1 MAKNKKNKSRKARKN
16 LAKNQTMPQAA
27 TTDNDTKQT
36 ETVAAEVD
44 TTAGQQNQKKTK
56 KPLPIVENTKIWLT
70 FSLILIIIA
79 VGGLLIRGL
88 NFGIDFAGGSVV
100 TIDLHQQFKTAD
112 IREITDKFDKTA
124 DITYSGKKQERVV
137 ISTKNSLSN
146 KEQKALF
153 SQFQKKYNLQEKDL
167 ISVDNIT
174 ASIGQE
180 TTRNTV
186 IASLVAIALML
197 VYITIRFEFLFG
209 LASVIALF
217 HDIIITIGVYAVFQ
231 IQVNSPFIAAILT
244 ILGYSINDTIVV
256 FDRIRE
262 NEKFMGMNDEK
273 ELAKLVDTSVTQT
286 MRRSLNTSLTTLI
299 AIVALYIF
307 AVDSIRTF
315 VLPLIVGIACGTY
328 SSIFV
333 ASPLWVIFQKKFSG
347 SLFHNK
353 KKRQQRQ
360 RRQNRVHREKI
371 EV

>member
-1 MAKNKKNKSRKARKN
+1 MAEN
-16 LAKNQTMPQAA
+16 
-27 TTDNDTKQT
+27 TKR
-36 ETVAAEVD
+36 
-44 TTAGQQNQKKTK
+44 K
-56 KPLPIVENTKIWLT
+56 KPLPIVEKTKVWLT
-70 FSLILIIIA
+70 LSLILIIIA
-79 VGGLLIRGL
+79 VGALLIRGL

-100 TIDLHQQFKTAD
+100 TIDLHQTFKTQD
-112 IREITDKFDKTA
+112 IRQITDKYDRSA
-124 DITYSGKKQERVV
+124 DITYSGEKRERVV

-146 KEQKALF
+146 KEQKTLF
-153 SQFQKKYNLQEKDL
+153 AAFQKKYKLQDKDL

-186 IASLVAIALML
+186 IASLVAIAVML
-197 VYITIRFEFLFG
+197 VYITIRFEFFFG
-209 LASVIALF
+209 LASIIALF
-217 HDIIITIGVYAVFQ
+217 HDIIITIGVYALFQ

-262 NEKFMGMNDEK
+262 NEKIMGMNNEA
-273 ELAKLVDTSVTQT
+273 ELSVLVDTSITQT
-286 MRRSLNTSLTTLI
+286 LRRSLNTSLTTLI

-307 AVDSIRTF
+307 AVDSIRSF

-333 ASPLWVIFQKKFSG
+333 ASPLWVMFQKKS
-347 SLFHNK
+347 SRSIYHNK
-353 KKRQQRQ
+353 KKRQQR
-360 RRQNRVHREKI
+360 RRNRNRAHREKI